1 MKTEAQIKQ
10 CQNCK
15 GTFVIEPDDFGFYE
29 KIKVPPPTFCPEC
42 RYIRRLLDRNEYNLY
57 KRKCDVTG
65 EDIISIYRSDAP
77 FPVYKQEYWKS
88 DKFDAMEYGR
98 DFDFKRPFFEQYEEL
113 RQVVPHV
120 ALVNSNSP
128 NSEYTNQSGNNKD
141 CYMLVT
147 SEDCEKCMYGS
158 WCQGCYF
165 LSDCYMAEKSEFCCE
180 CINITKCSN
189 CAWVYDSSD
198 CVNVYFSSDCR
209 GCTDCFGCVGL
220 RSKQYYY
227 LNENIGK
234 EEYKKRIQK
243 IIWDRDFINESK
255 EKFLKVKTSIPVKF
269 FHGSNI
275 KNSTGDYLQNTERT
289 QMAFNC
295 RDNKDTAYIQD
306 AWMQIEDC
314 RDCTEISRGK
324 LSYEVQGVEKPD
336 RIIVARSCFSTITDS
351 CYCDMCFSAQDC
363 FGCFG
368 LKQKQYCI
376 FNKQYSKEDYL
387 VLKEKI
393 IEHMRK
399 TKEWGEYFPAN
410 VSPFAYNESMAQDY
424 FPLTKEQALRAGHTW
439 YERPSRDYKI
449 TLKTLDLPKTVDD
462 IKENI
467 TTEII
472 QCSSQNSPTEKE
484 KYPLCTTAF
493 NVTDLELTLYKK
505 MKIPLPEKCFPCRR
519 QDRFALR
526 NPRKL
531 WHRTCMCDKKNHFH
545 EGAECEVE
553 FETSYAPDRPEI
565 IYCEKCYQAEVY

>member
-1 MKTEAQIKQ
+1 MKTEAQTKQ

-15 GTFVIEPDDFGFYE
+15 KDFTIEPDDFGFYE
-29 KIKVPPPTFCPEC
+29 KIKVPSPTFCPEC